1 MVKIGRARRPYGY
14 FELDCL
20 ARSPEGSGKWRTKCI
35 TQTVSSSAQAQRP
48 FVYPFGSPFSLAW
61 LWLRLSRLDD
71 VLMSRWLSM
80 LAAMLTP
87 LAVLAGALGVWR
99 LAADR
104 GWTSHFFIAHGLLSH
119 CQVWFTAA
127 IVVRASSRGL
137 NKWLDKQ
144 Q

>member
-1 MVKIGRARRPYGY
+1 
-14 FELDCL
+14 
-20 ARSPEGSGKWRTKCI
+20 
-35 TQTVSSSAQAQRP
+35 VSSSAQAQGT
-48 FVYPFGSPFSLAW
+48 FVQPLDATFSLAW
-61 LWLRLSRLDD
+61 YWRRLSRRDD
-71 VLMSRWLSM
+71 AVISPWLSM

-99 LAADR
+99 LAADP

-119 CQVWFTAA
+119 CQVWFTVA

-137 NKWLDKQ
+137 NEWLDKQ